1 MSESDISTEPATF
14 EGEPTR
20 WLDDPTTAA
29 SLRADLAHGA
39 SATAGGIDYAASL
52 VALRGAIA
60 AQTGALAPAAI
71 AGKSLGLKIALG
83 GVLAIGAA
91 AAWWATAGEP
101 RNDAA
106 ATHVA
111 RPVAVAPAPAEPV
124 VDDAPRAPEPRTPAV
139 VAVEPTAAPAPEVV
153 ATPDVE
159 PTDADKVRKPKP
171 NERPSDKPAESDDD
185 RYLRE
190 AKLVA
195 QARKLLGTSPAQAL
209 ASTNKHAKEFPKGA
223 LVEEA
228 RAIEI
233 RALAKLG
240 RMDDAQRKADDF
252 LSAFGDG
259 AHAAAVR
266 RAIAGDDDVQ

>member
-1 MSESDISTEPATF
+1 MTESDISTEPGGAF
-14 EGEPTR
+14 DGEPTR
-20 WLDDPTTAA
+20 WLDDPSAAA
-29 SLRADLAHGA
+29 SLRGDLALGA
-39 SATAGGIDYAASL
+39 SATAGGVDYAATL
-52 VALRGAIA
+52 TALRGAIA
-60 AQTGALAPAAI
+60 AQTGALAPAAV

-91 AAWWATAGEP
+91 AAWWTMREGA

-106 ATHVA
+106 PTHDA
-111 RPVAVAPAPAEPV
+111 RPVP
-124 VDDAPRAPEPRTPAV
+124 
-139 VAVEPTAAPAPEVV
+139 VAVEQTPAPKPAVERARVPEEPTPVVV
-153 ATPDVE
+153 ADPIPEPPAAVVDPVSTSTDE
-159 PTDADKVRKPKP
+159 PTEKVRKPKP
-171 NERPSDKPAESDDD
+171 IESDDD

-190 AKLVA
+190 AQLVA
-195 QARKLLGTSPAQAL
+195 TARKQLGTSPQQAL
-209 ASTNKHAKEFPKGA
+209 ASTKKHSREFPKGA

-252 LSAFGDG
+252 LGTFGDG